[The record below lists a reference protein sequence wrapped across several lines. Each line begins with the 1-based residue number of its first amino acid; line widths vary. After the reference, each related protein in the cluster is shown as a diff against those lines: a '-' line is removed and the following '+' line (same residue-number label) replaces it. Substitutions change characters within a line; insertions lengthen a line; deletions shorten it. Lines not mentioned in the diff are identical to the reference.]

1 MKKLLIVLF
10 SLFLLVGCAGNNN
23 NPTPNENPDKSGNED
38 TPKTHLDAIKA
49 QGYFTIGTEGEW
61 APWTYEDATGTLV
74 GYDVEVGKA
83 IAEKLGVEARFIE
96 NPWDGLLIG
105 LETGK
110 FDIVINGVDIT
121 EERSQKFNFS
131 VPYAYSEVAL
141 IVAKDNEDINS
152 LEDLNGKTFANS
164 AGSSYE
170 ALGESYGATNN
181 TIDTFTDTMS
191 MIEQGRVDATINS
204 YETYMDYMST
214 HPESNTKLVA
224 VVNALDTAIPFVKG
238 DYDASFLQ
246 AVNDAIED
254 LRADG
259 TLAEISNKYFGKD
272 ISVK

>member
-23 NPTPNENPDKSGNED
+23 NPTPNTNPDNSGKDNA
-38 TPKTHLDAIKA
+38 PKTHLDAIKA